1 MSVFENIDHAK
12 ISTILLSLWAVMI
25 PGIVAYIIGN
35 PGLILAMLTATIGIK
50 YATVLA
56 PIMLSIILVWY
67 NAHYPGITS
76 SVGA

>member
-50 YATVLA
+50 
-56 PIMLSIILVWY
+56 
-67 NAHYPGITS
+67 
-76 SVGA
+76 